1 MKIYSMTA
9 TFGKLDH
16 ETLTLKPGL
25 NILTAPNEW
34 GKSTWCA
41 FLLAML
47 YGIDTRAK
55 TTKTALADKE
65 RYAPWSGAPME
76 GSMDL
81 HWQGRDI
88 TIQRRTKGR
97 LIMGDFRAFETDTGM
112 DVPELTAAN
121 CGQMLLGV
129 ERSVF
134 ERAGFLR
141 LKDLPVTQ
149 DDALRRRLNNLV
161 TTGDESGAGDTLAR
175 TLKDLKNKCRYNQSG
190 KLPEAERERRE
201 LEDRLQELEQLE
213 NQSQTIAA
221 RQEALEQRIAQ
232 LENHKDALSFAA
244 AQADTQRVAQ
254 AQQAQADAE
263 KRVAELEG
271 RCKALPS
278 REAAEHAI
286 KSGEALEQQW
296 QSLQMERQLLPPL
309 PEAPAVPDCYR
320 ALPPQEAPAR
330 AKEDFQ
336 ALQALEAQKKKRNV
350 LVTAVTAAAIL
361 ACAALAVLWLLGV
374 RQSGLYIG
382 IGAAVAVA
390 MTAMLL
396 FCAVN
401 IRRWREQVQVLYD
414 RHSGIAPDRWIPHA
428 QAYADSQAAYA
439 QALQEGKRLH
449 AGLEDRKAALEA
461 AIAAYSGDSP
471 LSEKQ
476 KWWDHVRAAQD
487 ALTNALRDLRQ
498 AQSHA
503 QALQAMAKTA
513 PPPRYRDELT
523 CSETE
528 TEGFLQSARFELRQL
543 QQKSGQNQGRRE
555 ALGQASAIRA
565 DLKAVTARIQQ
576 LEDIYAALDLA
587 QRALSAATTTL
598 QRRFAPRI
606 SKRAQA
612 LFGKLTGG
620 RYQRITLGADLSLQA
635 SAEGEDTLRPSGWRS
650 DGTADQ
656 LYLALR
662 LAVAEEL
669 TPEAPLVLD
678 DALVR
683 FDDKRLAAALDI
695 LAEMGQTKQV
705 LLFTCQD
712 REAKWEETK

>member
-41 FLLAML
+41 FLIAML

-55 TTKTALADKE
+55 TTKTSLADKE

-76 GSMDL
+76 GTMDL
-81 HWQGRDI
+81 HWKGRDI
-88 TIQRRTKGR
+88 TLQRRTKGR
-97 LIMGDFRAFETDTGM
+97 LILGDFRAFETETGI
-112 DVPELTAAN
+112 DIPELTAAN

-161 TTGDESGAGDTLAR
+161 TTGDESGAGDTLAK

-190 KLPEAERERRE
+190 KLPEAEREKRE

-213 NQSQTIAA
+213 SQSQAIML
-221 RQEALEQRIAQ
+221 RQEDLEKRIAQ
-232 LENHKDALSFAA
+232 LENHKDALRFAA
-244 AQADTQRVAQ
+244 AQTDAQRVAQ
-254 AQQAQADAE
+254 ALQAQADAE
-263 KRVAELEG
+263 KLVANLEE
-271 RCKALPS
+271 RCQALPS
-278 REAAEHAI
+278 REAAENAI
-286 KSGEALEQQW
+286 KSGDVLHQQW
-296 QSLQMERQLLPPL
+296 QSLQMESQMLPPL
-309 PEAPAVPDCYR
+309 PEAPPVPDCYR
-320 ALPPQEAPAR
+320 DLPAQEAPSR
-330 AKEDFQ
+330 AKADFQ
-336 ALQALEAQKKKRNV
+336 ALKALEGRKKKRNT
-350 LVTAVTAAAIL
+350 LVIAVTVLAIL
-361 ACAALAVLWLLGV
+361 ACAAMALLWLTDV
-374 RQSGLYIG
+374 RQSALYIG
-382 IGAAVAVA
+382 AGAAVA
-390 MTAMLL
+390 TAMAITLIL
-396 FCAVN
+396 CAVST
-401 IRRWREQVQVLYD
+401 RHWRDQVQALYD
-414 RHSGIAPDRWIPHA
+414 RHSGIAPDRWAEHA
-428 QAYADSQAAYA
+428 QNYADSQAAYA
-439 QALQEGKRLH
+439 KALGDAQILRN
-449 AGLEDRKAALEA
+449 GLDDRKRVLEE
-461 AIAAYSGDSP
+461 AIAAYSGDSS
-471 LSEKQ
+471 LAEKRN
-476 KWWDHVRAAQD
+476 WWEHVRAAQA
-487 ALTNALRDLRQ
+487 ALTNAARDLRQ

-503 QALQAMAKTA
+503 ETLQAMAKTA
-513 PPPRYRDELT
+513 QPPRSPDTLT
-523 CSETE
+523 CSEAE
-528 TEGFLQSARFELRQL
+528 TDGFLNSARFELRQL
-543 QQKSGQNQGRRE
+543 QQKLGQSQGRRE
-555 ALGQASAIRA
+555 ALGQASAMRA
-565 DLKAVTARIQQ
+565 ALKTVTLRIQR

-587 QRALSAATTTL
+587 QRALSAATTQL

-620 RYQRITLGADLSLQA
+620 RYQRISLGADLSLQA
-635 SAEGEDTLRPSGWRS
+635 SAQGEDTLRPSGWRS

-683 FDDKRLAAALDI
+683 FDDTRLAAALDI

-705 LLFTCQD
+705 ILFTCQD
-712 REAKWEETK
+712 REAKWEDAR